1 VRTSKHCRLKGN
13 IVTTYFTVQA
23 ILVLIVLKDFQ
34 EFFLSLK
41 RFDVDFYFSTLQEV
55 NLKERTNRKY
65 VLFSL
70 KR

>member
-13 IVTTYFTVQA
+13 IVRTYFRVQA
-23 ILVLIVLKDFQ
+23 ILVLNVLKDFQ

-55 NLKERTNRKY
+55 NLKERTHRKY